1 MGRRDRGRPPA
12 GLLRRPADDAAVAPV
27 RRAARRPLRPDRHVR
42 GSGHGRHRDLGE
54 PELGRGGEV
63 TAAVFE
69 NEVVTGAKVRFLP
82 LPGLSGEFALI
93 TLDNGHDH
101 TRPSTFGPGGL
112 ASLDAALDEIGDHS
126 PAPVAIAVTGKP
138 FIFAVGADLSGVPSV
153 TDAATARE
161 IAETG
166 HRVFRRLK
174 DSAIPTF
181 AFVNGVALG
190 GGLELA
196 LHCQFRTISAGAMVA
211 FPEVFLGLVPGWGGT
226 QLLPNLIGIDP
237 AVTVIVENAQAQNKM
252 TPAPKAAKLGIADAV
267 LEPADF
273 LERSLE
279 WAVGV
284 LSGSMTV
291 ARPDVDTAAWDDAI
305 ARARQIVAAR
315 TRNASPGAV
324 RAVELLDLARNGV
337 AGEAFTAGTAAEDD
351 ALTDLLMSDPL
362 RASLYS
368 FDLVNKRAKRPA
380 GAPDTSLARTVGK
393 VGVVGAG
400 LMASQLAML
409 FVRQLKVPVVLTD
422 IDQARGDKGGAYVH
436 GELDKLAARGRLN
449 QDKLNQLKGL
459 VTGSLSK
466 DVFADADLVIEA
478 VFEEMS
484 VKQQVF
490 AEVGAV
496 VSPECVLATNTS
508 ALSVTAM
515 ASELEHP
522 ERVVGLHFFNPV
534 AVLPLLEVVRAEQT
548 DDATLATAFAV
559 GKALKKSCVLVADA
573 PAFVVNRLLTRFLGE
588 VTASVE
594 QGTPV
599 AVADRALDPLG
610 LPMTPFELLTLVGPP
625 VALHVAERM
634 HEAFPDRFAVGE
646 GLKRMVELGKTSVY
660 SEPGVVDPE
669 LAGIDAGDSPL
680 TEEQVRADAVNAL
693 AQEIRLMLDEGVV
706 QAVQDIDL
714 CMILGA
720 GWPFWLGGISP
731 YLDRAGVSTAVI
743 GKRFLPQGIAGLPA

>member
-1 MGRRDRGRPPA
+1 
-12 GLLRRPADDAAVAPV
+12 
-27 RRAARRPLRPDRHVR
+27 
-42 GSGHGRHRDLGE
+42 
-54 PELGRGGEV
+54 V
-63 TAAVFE
+63 TTAVFE

-112 ASLDAALDEIGDHS
+112 ASLDAALDEIAAHS
-126 PAPVAIAVTGKP
+126 PPPAAIAVTGKP
-138 FIFAVGADLSGVPSV
+138 FVFAVGADLSGVPSI
-153 TDAATARE
+153 TSADDARE

-174 DSAIPTF
+174 DSPVPTF

-196 LHCQFRTISAGAMVA
+196 LHCAYRTIASTAMVA

-237 AVTVIVENAQAQNKM
+237 AVTVIVENALAQNKM
-252 TPAPKAAKLGIADAV
+252 TPAPQAAKLGIADAV

-284 LSGSMTV
+284 LGGDVTV
-291 ARPDVDTAAWDDAI
+291 TRPEIDRSAWDGAI
-305 ARARQIVAAR
+305 ERARAIVAGR
-315 TRNASPGAV
+315 TRNASPGAIGS
-324 RAVELLDLARNGV
+324 VELLDLARNGV
-337 AGEAFTAGTAAEDD
+337 EGDAFTAGTAAEDD
-351 ALTDLLMSDPL
+351 ALTNLLMSDPL

-380 GAPDTSLARTVGK
+380 GAPDRSLARKVTK

-400 LMASQLAML
+400 LMASQLALL
-409 FVRQLKVPVVLTD
+409 FVRRLEVPVVLTD
-422 IDQARGDKGGAYVH
+422 IDRARVDKGVGYVH
-436 GELDKLAARGRLN
+436 TQLEELAARGRLSN
-449 QDKLNQLKGL
+449 DRLNRLKGL
-459 VTGSLSK
+459 VTGALDK
-466 DVFADADLVIEA
+466 AAFADADLVIEA

-490 AEVGAV
+490 AEVEAV
-496 VSPECVLATNTS
+496 VSPGCVLATNTS
-508 ALSVTAM
+508 ALSVTEM
-515 ASELEHP
+515 ASKLEHP

-534 AVLPLLEVVRAEQT
+534 AVLPLLEVVRAERT

-559 GKALKKSCVLVADA
+559 GKSLKKSCVLVADA

-588 VTASVE
+588 VTAAVE

-646 GLKRMVELGKTSVY
+646 GLRRMVELGRSSVY
-660 SEPGVVDPE
+660 SEPGVVDPD
-669 LAGIDAGDSPL
+669 LAGIGHDSPTTHPEPL
-680 TEEQVRADAVNAL
+680 TEEQVRQRAVEAL

-720 GWPFWLGGISP
+720 GWPFWLGGISA
-731 YLDRAGVSTAVI
+731 YLDRAGVSERVT
-743 GKRFLPQGIAGLPA
+743 GSRFLPRGVASLPARGQR

>member
-1 MGRRDRGRPPA
+1 MSD
-12 GLLRRPADDAAVAPV
+12 
-27 RRAARRPLRPDRHVR
+27 
-42 GSGHGRHRDLGE
+42 
-54 PELGRGGEV
+54 
-63 TAAVFE
+63 VFE
-69 NEVVTGAKVRFLP
+69 DEVVTRALVRYLRV
-82 LPGLSGEFALI
+82 PGLAGELALI
-93 TLDNGHDH
+93 TIDNGHDH
-101 TRPSTFGPGGL
+101 TRPSTFGPGGI
-112 ASLDAALDEIGDHS
+112 ASLDAALDEIAGRS
-126 PAPVAIAVTGKP
+126 PAPAAIAVIGKP
-138 FIFAVGADLSGVPSV
+138 FIFAVGADLSGVPSI
-153 TDAATARE
+153 TEAAQARE
-161 IAETG
+161 VAEAG

-174 DSAIPTF
+174 DSSIPTF
-181 AFVNGVALG
+181 AFVNGAALG

-196 LHCQFRTISAGAMVA
+196 LHCHYRSVATTAVVA

-237 AVTVIVENAQAQNKM
+237 AVTVIVENALAQNKI
-252 TPAPKAAKLGIADAV
+252 TPGPTAAELGMADVV

-279 WAVGV
+279 WAAGV
-284 LSGSMTV
+284 VSGEVTV
-291 ARPDVDTAAWDDAI
+291 SRPDVDRSAWDDAI
-305 ARARQIVAAR
+305 ARARQLVQAR
-315 TRNASPGAV
+315 TRNASPGAL
-324 RAVELLDLARNGV
+324 RAVELLELARAGV
-337 AGEAFTAGTAAEDD
+337 DGDAFTAGTAAEDD
-351 ALTDLLMSDPL
+351 ALTDLLMSDEL
-362 RASLYS
+362 RAGLYS

-380 GAPDTSLARTVGK
+380 GAPDRKLARTVAK

-422 IDQARGDKGGAYVH
+422 IDQVRVDKGVAYVH
-436 GELDKLAARGRLN
+436 GELDKLAARGRLTS
-449 QDKLNQLKGL
+449 DRLNQLKGL

-490 AEVGAV
+490 AEVEAV
-496 VSPECVLATNTS
+496 VSAECVLATNTS
-508 ALSVTAM
+508 ALSVTEM
-515 ASELEHP
+515 ASKLEHP

-534 AVLPLLEVVRAEQT
+534 AVLPLLEVVRAGQT

-559 GKALKKSCVLVADA
+559 GKALRKSCVLVADA

-634 HEAFPDRFAVGE
+634 HEAFPDRFSVGE
-646 GLKRMVELGKTSVY
+646 GLRTMVELGKSSVY

-669 LAGIDAGDSPL
+669 LAGIGYGSPAHPTPQ
-680 TEEQVRADAVNAL
+680 TEDEVRERAERAL
-693 AQEIRLMLDEGVV
+693 AEEIRLMLDEGVV

-714 CMILGA
+714 CMLLGA
-720 GWPFWLGGISP
+720 GWPFWLGGISA
-731 YLDRAGVSTAVI
+731 YLDRAGVSEQVT
-743 GKRFLPQGIAGLPA
+743 GERFLPKGVASLPA

>member
-1 MGRRDRGRPPA
+1 M
-12 GLLRRPADDAAVAPV
+12 
-27 RRAARRPLRPDRHVR
+27 
-42 GSGHGRHRDLGE
+42 
-54 PELGRGGEV
+54 
-63 TAAVFE
+63 TAVFE
-69 NEVVTGAKVRFLP
+69 EEVVTKALVRYLR
-82 LPGLSGEFALI
+82 LPGLAGEFALI

-112 ASLDAALDEIGDHS
+112 ASLDAALDEIAARS
-126 PAPVAIAVTGKP
+126 PAPVGIGVTGKP
-138 FIFAVGADLSGVPSV
+138 FIFAVGADLSGVPSI
-153 TDAATARE
+153 TSAEQARE
-161 IAETG
+161 VAQTG

-174 DSAIPTF
+174 DAPVPTF
-181 AFVNGVALG
+181 AFLNGVALG

-196 LHCQFRTISAGAMVA
+196 LHCHYRTIATTAMVA

-237 AVTVIVENAQAQNKM
+237 AVTVVVENALAQNKM
-252 TPAPKAAKLGIADAV
+252 TPAPRAAKLGVADAV

-279 WAVGV
+279 WAAGV
-284 LSGSMTV
+284 LRGEVTV
-291 ARPDVDTAAWDDAI
+291 SRPDVARTAWDDAI
-305 ARARQIVAAR
+305 ARARAIVAAR

-337 AGEAFTAGTAAEDD
+337 DGEAFTAGTAAEDD
-351 ALTDLLMSDPL
+351 ALTNLLMSDPL

-380 GAPDTSLARTVGK
+380 GAPDKKLARKVTK

-422 IDQARGDKGGAYVH
+422 IDQARVDKGVAYVH
-436 GELDKLAARGRLN
+436 GELDKLAQRGQLSQDGLN
-449 QDKLNQLKGL
+449 RLKGL

-490 AEVGAV
+490 AEVEAI

-508 ALSVTAM
+508 ALSVTEM
-515 ASELEHP
+515 ASKLEHP

-559 GKALKKSCVLVADA
+559 GKQLKKSCVLVADA

-588 VTASVE
+588 ITSAVE

-634 HEAFPDRFAVGE
+634 HEAFPDRFLVGE
-646 GLKRMVELGKTSVY
+646 GLRRMVELGKSSVY
-660 SEPGVVDPE
+660 SEPGVVDPD

-680 TEEQVRADAVNAL
+680 TEEQVRERAVEAL
-693 AQEIRLMLDEGVV
+693 AQEVRLMLDEGVV

-714 CMILGA
+714 CMLLGA
-720 GWPFWLGGISP
+720 GWPFWLGGISA
-731 YLDRAGVSTAVI
+731 YLDRAGVSEKVT
-743 GKRFLPQGIAGLPA
+743 GERFLPKGVASLPA

>member
-1 MGRRDRGRPPA
+1 M
-12 GLLRRPADDAAVAPV
+12 
-27 RRAARRPLRPDRHVR
+27 
-42 GSGHGRHRDLGE
+42 
-54 PELGRGGEV
+54 
-63 TAAVFE
+63 TTAVFDT
-69 NEVVTGAKVRFLP
+69 EVVTTARVRYLRV
-82 LPGLSGEFALI
+82 PGLAGEIALV

-112 ASLDAALDEIGDHS
+112 ASLDAALDEIAAHT
-126 PAPVAIAVTGKP
+126 PAPAAIAVTGKP
-138 FIFAVGADLSGVPSV
+138 FVFAVGADLSGVPAV
-153 TDAATARE
+153 TSADQARE
-161 IAETG
+161 MARTG

-174 DSAIPTF
+174 DSAVPTF

-196 LHCQFRTISAGAMVA
+196 LHCHHRTIASTALVA

-226 QLLPNLIGIDP
+226 QLLPDLVGIDA
-237 AVTVIVENAQAQNKM
+237 AVTVVVENALSQNRM
-252 TPAPKAAKLGIADAV
+252 TPAPKAAALGIADAV
-267 LEPADF
+267 FEPADF

-279 WAVGV
+279 WAAGV
-284 LSGSMTV
+284 LDGDVVVS
-291 ARPDVDTAAWDDAI
+291 RPEVDRAAWDA
-305 ARARQIVAAR
+305 AVERARGIVAAR
-315 TRNASPGAV
+315 TRNASPGAL
-324 RAVELLDLARNGV
+324 RAVELLDLARAGV
-337 AGEAFTAGTAAEDD
+337 EGEAFTVGTAAEDE
-351 ALTDLLMSDPL
+351 ALTDLLMSDEL

-380 GAPDTSLARTVGK
+380 GAPDRSLARKVTK

-400 LMASQLAML
+400 LMASQLALL
-409 FVRQLKVPVVLTD
+409 FVRQLEVPVVLTD
-422 IDQARGDKGGAYVH
+422 VDQARVDKGVGYVH
-436 GELDKLAARGRLN
+436 GELEKLAARGRLSP
-449 QDKLNQLKGL
+449 DRLNRLKGM
-459 VTGSLSK
+459 VTGALDK
-466 DVFADADLVIEA
+466 AVFADADLVIEA

-490 AEVGAV
+490 AEVEAV
-496 VSPECVLATNTS
+496 VSAECVLATNTS
-508 ALSVTAM
+508 ALSVTEM
-515 ASELEHP
+515 ASKLEHP

-534 AVLPLLEVVRAEQT
+534 AVLPLLEVVRAERT

-559 GKALKKSCVLVADA
+559 GKQLKKSCVLVADA

-588 VTASVE
+588 VTAAVE

-646 GLKRMVELGKTSVY
+646 GLRRMVELGKTSVY

-669 LAGIDAGDSPL
+669 LEGIDAGDSPL
-680 TEEQVRADAVNAL
+680 SEEQVRERAVDAL

-706 QAVQDIDL
+706 LAVQDIDL
-714 CMILGA
+714 CMLLGA
-720 GWPFWLGGISP
+720 GWPFWLGGISA
-731 YLDRAGVSTAVI
+731 YLDRAGVSERVT
-743 GKRFLPQGIAGLPA
+743 GSRFLPRGVAGLPA

>member
-1 MGRRDRGRPPA
+1 
-12 GLLRRPADDAAVAPV
+12 
-27 RRAARRPLRPDRHVR
+27 
-42 GSGHGRHRDLGE
+42 
-54 PELGRGGEV
+54 V
-63 TAAVFE
+63 TQAAVFE
-69 NEVVTGAKVRFLP
+69 NEVVTEAKARFLR
-82 LPGLSGEFALI
+82 LPGLAGEFALI
-93 TLDNGHDH
+93 TIDNGHDH

-112 ASLDAALDEIGDHS
+112 ASLDAALDEIAARS
-126 PAPVAIAVTGKP
+126 PAPVAIGVTGKP
-138 FIFAVGADLSGVPSV
+138 FIFAVGADLSGVPTI
-153 TDAATARE
+153 TDAAMARE

-174 DSAIPTF
+174 DSSVPTF

-196 LHCQFRTISAGAMVA
+196 LHCRYRTISGGAAVG

-237 AVTVIVENAQAQNKM
+237 AVTVIVENALAQNKM

-279 WAVGV
+279 WAVQVVNGDVGV
-284 LSGSMTV
+284 D
-291 ARPDVDTAAWDDAI
+291 RPEVDRGVWDEAI
-305 ARARQIVAAR
+305 ARATAIVAAR

-324 RAVELLDLARNGV
+324 RAVQLLDLARNGV
-337 AGEAFTAGTAAEDD
+337 GAEAFTAGTAAEDD
-351 ALTDLLMSDPL
+351 ALTELLMSDAL

-380 GAPDTSLARTVGK
+380 GAPDKSLARKVGK

-422 IDQARGDKGGAYVH
+422 IDQARVDKGVAYVH
-436 GELDKLAARGRLN
+436 GELDKLAARGRLD

-466 DVFADADLVIEA
+466 DAFADADLVIEA

-490 AEVGAV
+490 AEVEAV

-508 ALSVTAM
+508 ALSVTEM
-515 ASELEHP
+515 ASTLEHP

-559 GKALKKSCVLVADA
+559 GKTLKKSCVLVADA

-588 VTASVE
+588 VTAAVE

-646 GLKRMVELGKTSVY
+646 GLRKMVELGKSSVY
-660 SEPGVVDPE
+660 SEPGVVDPA
-669 LAGIDAGDSPL
+669 LQGIDAGDSPQ
-680 TEEQVRADAVNAL
+680 TEEQVRDRAVEAL

-714 CMILGA
+714 CMLLGA
-720 GWPFWLGGISP
+720 GWPFWLGGISA
-731 YLDRAGVSTAVI
+731 YLDRAGVSEKVT
-743 GKRFLPQGIAGLPA
+743 GERFLPKGVAALPA

>member
-1 MGRRDRGRPPA
+1 M
-12 GLLRRPADDAAVAPV
+12 
-27 RRAARRPLRPDRHVR
+27 
-42 GSGHGRHRDLGE
+42 
-54 PELGRGGEV
+54 
-63 TAAVFE
+63 
-69 NEVVTGAKVRFLP
+69 VRFVTY
-82 LPGLSGEFALI
+82 PGLVGEIALI

-101 TRPSTFGPGGL
+101 TRPSTFGPAGL
-112 ASLDAALDEIGDHS
+112 ASLDAALDEIAAHS
-126 PAPVAIAVTGKP
+126 PAPAAIAVTGKP
-138 FIFAVGADLSGVPSV
+138 FIFAVGADLSGVPAV
-153 TDAATARE
+153 TDEATARE

-196 LHCQFRTISAGAMVA
+196 LHCHYRTISGTAAVG
-211 FPEVFLGLVPGWGGT
+211 FPEAFLGLVPGWGGT
-226 QLLPNLIGIDP
+226 QLLPNLVGIDA
-237 AVTVIVENAQAQNKM
+237 AVTVIVENALAQNKM
-252 TPAPKAAKLGIADAV
+252 TPAPKAAKLGIADA
-267 LEPADF
+267 LFEPADF

-284 LSGSMTV
+284 LDGSVTV
-291 ARPDVDTAAWDDAI
+291 SRPEVDRSAWDAAI
-305 ARARQIVAAR
+305 ERGRAIVAGR

-324 RAVELLDLARNGV
+324 RSVDLLDLARAGV
-337 AGEAFTAGTAAEDD
+337 DDEAFTAGTAAEDD
-351 ALTDLLMSDPL
+351 ALTELLMSDPL

-380 GAPDTSLARTVGK
+380 GAPDKALARKVGK

-409 FVRQLKVPVVLTD
+409 LVRQLKVPVVLTD
-422 IDQARGDKGGAYVH
+422 IDQVRVDKGVAYVH
-436 GELDKLAARGRLN
+436 GELDKLAQRGRLSA
-449 QDKLNQLKGL
+449 DKLNQLKGL

-466 DVFADADLVIEA
+466 EAFADADLVIEA

-490 AEVGAV
+490 AEVEAV
-496 VSPECVLATNTS
+496 VSETCVLATNTS
-508 ALSVTAM
+508 ALSVTEM
-515 ASELEHP
+515 AAKLEHP

-559 GKALKKSCVLVADA
+559 GRSLKKSCVLVADA

-588 VTASVE
+588 VTSAVE

-599 AVADRALDPLG
+599 EVAERALDPLG
-610 LPMTPFELLTLVGPP
+610 LPMTPFELLSLVGPA

-646 GLKRMVELGKTSVY
+646 GLRRIVELGRTSVFV
-660 SEPGVVDPE
+660 EPGVVDPE
-669 LAGIDAGDSPL
+669 LADAFAGDSPL
-680 TEEQVRADAVNAL
+680 TEEQVRERALGAL

-714 CMILGA
+714 CMVLGA
-720 GWPFWLGGISP
+720 GWPFWLGGISA
-731 YLDRAGVSTAVI
+731 YLDRTGVSERVT
-743 GKRFLPQGIAGLPA
+743 GSRFLPRGVASLPA

>member
-1 MGRRDRGRPPA
+1 M
-12 GLLRRPADDAAVAPV
+12 
-27 RRAARRPLRPDRHVR
+27 
-42 GSGHGRHRDLGE
+42 
-54 PELGRGGEV
+54 
-63 TAAVFE
+63 TAVFE
-69 NEVVTGAKVRFLP
+69 DEVVTQAHVRYLRV
-82 LPGLSGEFALI
+82 PGLAGELALI

-112 ASLDAALDEIGDHS
+112 ASLDAALDDIAAHS
-126 PAPVAIAVTGKP
+126 PAPAAVAVTGKP
-138 FIFAVGADLSGVPSV
+138 FIFAVGADLSGVPSI
-153 TDAATARE
+153 ASSEQARE

-174 DSAIPTF
+174 DSSVPTF
-181 AFVNGVALG
+181 AFVNGAALG

-196 LHCQFRTISAGAMVA
+196 LHCHYRSIATTSVVA

-237 AVTVIVENAQAQNKM
+237 AVTVIVENALAQNRM
-252 TPAPKAAKLGIADAV
+252 LPGPKAAKLGMADV
-267 LEPADF
+267 LLEPADF

-279 WAVGV
+279 WAAGV
-284 LSGSMTV
+284 VSGDVTV
-291 ARPDVDTAAWDDAI
+291 ARPDVDRAGWDDAI
-305 ARARQIVAAR
+305 PRARDLVAAR
-315 TRNASPGAV
+315 TRNASPGAL
-324 RAVELLDLARNGV
+324 RAVELLDLARAGV
-337 AGEAFTAGTAAEDD
+337 DGDAFIAGTAAEDQ
-351 ALTDLLMSDPL
+351 ALADLLMSEEL

-380 GAPDTSLARTVGK
+380 GAPDKALARTVTK

-400 LMASQLAML
+400 LMASQLAL
-409 FVRQLKVPVVLTD
+409 LLVRQLAVPVVLTD
-422 IDQARGDKGGAYVH
+422 IDQARVDKGVAYVH
-436 GELDKLAARGRLN
+436 GELGKLASRGRLSP
-449 QDKLNQLKGL
+449 DALNRLTGL

-466 DVFADADLVIEA
+466 DAFADADLVIEA
-478 VFEEMS
+478 VFEELS

-490 AEVGAV
+490 AEVEAV

-508 ALSVTAM
+508 ALSVTEM
-515 ASELEHP
+515 ASKLEHP

-534 AVLPLLEVVRAEQT
+534 AVLPLLEVVRAERT

-559 GKALKKSCVLVADA
+559 GRSLKKSCVLVADA

-588 VTASVE
+588 ITSSVE

-646 GLKRMVELGKTSVY
+646 GLRRMVELGKSSVY
-660 SEPGVVDPE
+660 SEPGVVDPD

-680 TEEQVRADAVNAL
+680 TEAEVRERAERAL
-693 AQEIRLMLDEGVV
+693 AEEIRLMLDEGVV
-706 QAVQDIDL
+706 QAVQDVDL
-714 CMILGA
+714 CMLLGA

-731 YLDRAGVSTAVI
+731 HLDRTGVSEAVT
-743 GKRFLPQGIAGLPA
+743 GRRFLPPGVASLPVDGDQVRRIQGAVATPAE

>member
-1 MGRRDRGRPPA
+1 
-12 GLLRRPADDAAVAPV
+12 
-27 RRAARRPLRPDRHVR
+27 
-42 GSGHGRHRDLGE
+42 
-54 PELGRGGEV
+54 V
-63 TAAVFE
+63 TTAVFE
-69 NEVVTGAKVRFLP
+69 NEVVTRALVRYLT

-101 TRPSTFGPGGL
+101 TRPSTFGPGGI
-112 ASLDAALDEIGDHS
+112 ASLDAALDEIGARS
-126 PAPVAIAVTGKP
+126 PAPVAIGVTGKP

-153 TDAATARE
+153 TDAAQARE
-161 IAETG
+161 IAEAG

-174 DSAIPTF
+174 DSSVPTF

-196 LHCQFRTISAGAMVA
+196 LHCGHRSIASTAMVA

-237 AVTVIVENAQAQNKM
+237 AVTVVVENALAQNKM
-252 TPAPKAAKLGIADAV
+252 LPAPKAAKLGIADVV

-284 LSGSMTV
+284 LSGSV
-291 ARPDVDTAAWDDAI
+291 SVQRPEVDRSQWDDAI
-305 ARARQIVAAR
+305 ARARQIVQAR
-315 TRNASPGAV
+315 TRNASPGAL
-324 RAVELLDLARNGV
+324 RAVELLDLARAGV
-337 AGEAFTAGTAAEDD
+337 DGDAFTAGTAAEDD

-380 GAPDTSLARTVGK
+380 GAPDKSLARKVTK

-400 LMASQLAML
+400 LMASQLALL
-409 FVRQLKVPVVLTD
+409 FVRRLDVPVVLTD
-422 IDQARGDKGGAYVH
+422 IDQERVDKGVGYVH
-436 GELDKLAARGRLN
+436 GELDKLAARGRLSN
-449 QDKLNQLKGL
+449 DALNRLKGL

-490 AEVGAV
+490 AEVEAV

-508 ALSVTAM
+508 ALSVTEM
-515 ASELEHP
+515 ASKLEHP

-559 GKALKKSCVLVADA
+559 GKSLKKSCVLVADA

-588 VTASVE
+588 ITSAVE

-634 HEAFPDRFAVGE
+634 HEAFPDRFSVGA
-646 GLKRMVELGKTSVY
+646 GLRRMVELGKSSVY
-660 SEPGVVDPE
+660 SEPGVVDPDLE
-669 LAGIDAGDSPL
+669 GIDSGDSPL
-680 TEEQVRADAVNAL
+680 TEAEVRDRAERAL
-693 AQEIRLMLDEGVV
+693 AQEIALMLDEGVV

-714 CMILGA
+714 CMLLGA
-720 GWPFWLGGISP
+720 GWPFWLGGISAH
-731 YLDRAGVSTAVI
+731 LDRTGVTEAVT
-743 GKRFLPQGIAGLPA
+743 GSRFLPKGVASLPA